1 MKKIKYIIPLVILFI
16 AIGFAAISYTLNL
29 DGNAGLA
36 GDLDNF
42 NVYYSNTYVNG
53 VEDYSVITSP
63 TELDFT
69 TTLKEPGTTYS
80 ITYDVTNGSKHFD
93 AQLTMTCTSGDTYMS
108 IVNELDTSTNLEA
121 LGTRSGTITLKKLK
135 SIASNEITAK
145 TVSCTLTATPV
156 ERTTL
161 GEGTA
166 IDKQYAVLKAT
177 YKEDTTMFRAPEYK
191 EKIKTITFQDTI
203 NVPADAIES
212 WDIGVA
218 QNGNVMAYLVT
229 NPTDSTMYDLYI
241 QANGKIYANRDM
253 RRWFDGF
260 TYVDVINGLE
270 LLDTS
275 SAINM
280 SYMFN
285 RTGYYSTSFSLGI
298 VPFDTSNV
306 TNMSYMF
313 EQAGHDSTEYLIDV
327 SSFDTSNV
335 TNMIH
340 MFGYNGYSNY
350 NFELDVSNFNT
361 SKVTNMSYMF
371 VGLGWNTTNLYL
383 DLNNF
388 DTSEVNNMLGMFE
401 AAGHNSNKLKI
412 DISSFDTENVQD
424 LSFMFSFTGY
434 QCPNFELKLG
444 NISTSN
450 ATTLSYMFNATGSN
464 DPDFNLNIKE
474 INIIHATHV
483 DGMFLGTGQIS
494 PSINITINVKSTI
507 LMNYEKMFVNA
518 ALKSGSQIT
527 VNYTSETEALVDAM
541 IATKSEGANVVK
553 GTLVN

>member
-29 DGNAGLA
+29 DGNASLA

-108 IVNELDTSTNLEA
+108 VVNNFDTSTNLEA
-121 LGTRSGTITLKKLK
+121 LGTRSGTITIKKLK
-135 SIASNEITAK
+135 SIASETNTKK
-145 TVSCTLTATPV
+145 TISCTLTATPV

-166 IDKQYAVLKAT
+166 IDKQYAVLKT
-177 YKEDTTMFRAPEYK
+177 TSDSDTTMFRAPEYK

-203 NVPADAIES
+203 NIPEEAIES

-253 RRWFDGF
+253 SYWFRNLK
-260 TYVDVINGLE
+260 YVEAINGLN

-275 SAINM
+275 TTTNM
-280 SYMFN
+280 WGMFSYTGAESEEFILDLTDFNTSKVTNMHGMFYG
-285 RTGYYSTSFSLGI
+285 TGYNSKTFVLDLSGFDTSNVTDMSSMFGESGKNSETYVLDLSSFDTSKVTLMNSMFYYSFAAAANITLDTSH
-298 VPFDTSNV
+298 FDTSNV
-306 TNMSYMF
+306 TNMDAMF
-313 EQAGHDSTEYLIDV
+313 SHACV
-327 SSFDTSNV
+327 SCANLNTSITIRNKNVIYNGLFLAAIGNYTSN
-335 TNMIH
+335 
-340 MFGYNGYSNY
+340 
-350 NFELDVSNFNT
+350 L
-361 SKVTNMSYMF
+361 
-371 VGLGWNTTNLYL
+371 
-383 DLNNF
+383 
-388 DTSEVNNMLGMFE
+388 
-401 AAGHNSNKLKI
+401 
-412 DISSFDTENVQD
+412 
-424 LSFMFSFTGY
+424 
-434 QCPNFELKLG
+434 
-444 NISTSN
+444 
-450 ATTLSYMFNATGSN
+450 
-464 DPDFNLNIKE
+464 
-474 INIIHATHV
+474 
-483 DGMFLGTGQIS
+483 
-494 PSINITINVKSTI
+494 
-507 LMNYEKMFVNA
+507 
-518 ALKSGSQIT
+518 T
-527 VNYTSETEALVDAM
+527 VNYTSETEDIIDSI
-541 IATKSEGANVVK
+541 IATKSETSRVVK